1 MIPSVLNSKRI
12 RILNQSEINEL
23 YEIPKFSD
31 DERRWY
37 FELHN
42 SEHELLKLPVTRKTK
57 VDAILQLG
65 YFKAKNQFFKY
76 QHNEVKSDVGYI
88 VNRYFD
94 ENQLTRPILSRETKR
109 QNQIR
114 IIDLLGFAYFNKSEH
129 GGPLL
134 SKAREL
140 CRLSVNPVFI
150 FRELIEFVYKEK
162 MTTPKYTTLQEIISN
177 ALSSEQ
183 QRIKRIL
190 GKKLPPKVAQEV
202 LQLIQKRD
210 SFYAVTSLKKLPRNF
225 KPRAVYQEITHYQNN
240 STIFKTAKR
249 VLPCLGISNNSIDYY
264 ASLVDHYTVRSLSRL
279 NNDQA
284 CLWLLCFIFNRTKRI
299 LDNLAMMFCYFANQF
314 QVAVEEKSKELII
327 ANAIEKDAQD
337 DCVVRLLR
345 IFIDTGI
352 DDSVPFKI
360 IKEKEVYAIAN
371 PDTINQIS
379 TDLEN
384 KGRDH
389 QAQFS

>member
-1 MIPSVLNSKRI
+1 M
-12 RILNQSEINEL
+12 
-23 YEIPKFSD
+23 
-31 DERRWY
+31 
-37 FELHN
+37 
-42 SEHELLKLPVTRKTK
+42 
-57 VDAILQLG
+57 QLG

-162 MTTPKYTTLQEIISN
+162 MTTPGYTTLQEIISN

-190 GKKLPPKVAQEV
+190 GKKLPPKEAQEV

-225 KPRAVYQEITHYQNN
+225 KPRAVYQEITHYQNY

-360 IKEKEVYAIAN
+360 IKEPEFCF
-371 PDTINQIS
+371 
-379 TDLEN
+379 L
-384 KGRDH
+384 
-389 QAQFS
+389 